1 MVYEHKIRWI
11 IEIVIVY
18 EYKRRWIFGSY
29 TMYGYSFQCISDLD
43 SVYKINRWRRVHL
56 DTMYMRK

>member
-1 MVYEHKIRWI
+1 MVYEYKIRWI

-29 TMYGYSFQCISDLD
+29 TMYSYSFWCISDLD
-43 SVYKINRWRRVHL
+43 SVYKIN
-56 DTMYMRK
+56 

>member
-1 MVYEHKIRWI
+1 MVYEYKIRWI

-43 SVYKINRWRRVHL
+43 SVYKIN
-56 DTMYMRK
+56 

>member
-11 IEIVIVY
+11 IEIVMVY

-29 TMYGYSFQCISDLD
+29 TMYGYSFWCISDLD
-43 SVYKINRWRRVHL
+43 SVYKIN
-56 DTMYMRK
+56 